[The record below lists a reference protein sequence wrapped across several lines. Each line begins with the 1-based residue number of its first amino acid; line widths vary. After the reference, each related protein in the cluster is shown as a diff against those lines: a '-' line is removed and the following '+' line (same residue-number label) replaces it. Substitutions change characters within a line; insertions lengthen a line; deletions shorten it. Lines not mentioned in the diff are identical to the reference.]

1 MLTLLR
7 YSRIPPLAEELRQQV
22 RAFLADA
29 LVDLPPVRR
38 ADSWMGFDAQ
48 FSRRL
53 GEHGW
58 IGMTLPERYG
68 GRQASAFARYVVIE
82 ELLAA
87 GAPVSAH
94 WIADRQSA
102 PMLLRYG
109 SEAQRERFLPGI
121 CRGESYF
128 CIGMSEPGSGS
139 DLASISTRAR
149 RNETGWILN
158 GRKVWTTNA
167 HRSHFMIT
175 LARTQE
181 KTTERHRGM
190 SQFIVDLKRPGI
202 SVRPIRD
209 LTGDEHFNEV
219 VFDNVE
225 LSDDELV
232 GAEGEGWAQ
241 VTAELA
247 YERSGPERI
256 LSCMA
261 LVNTLIDSVGRSPD
275 ALQARELGRVAARL
289 ARLVPRG
296 KERAGR
302 A

>member
-7 YSRIPPLAEELRQQV
+7 YSRIPPMAEELRQEV

-53 GEHGW
+53 GERGW

-109 SEAQRERFLPGI
+109 TEAQRQRFLPGI
-121 CRGESYF
+121 CRGESFF
-128 CIGMSEPGSGS
+128 CIAMSDPGSGP
-139 DLASISTRAR
+139 DLPPLTTRAR
-149 RNETGWILN
+149 RGTAGWVLD
-158 GRKVWTTNA
+158 GRQVWTP
-167 HRSHFMIT
+167 
-175 LARTQE
+175 
-181 KTTERHRGM
+181 K
-190 SQFIVDLKRPGI
+190 
-202 SVRPIRD
+202 
-209 LTGDEHFNEV
+209 
-219 VFDNVE
+219 
-225 LSDDELV
+225 
-232 GAEGEGWAQ
+232 
-241 VTAELA
+241 
-247 YERSGPERI
+247 
-256 LSCMA
+256 
-261 LVNTLIDSVGRSPD
+261 
-275 ALQARELGRVAARL
+275 AARYPL
-289 ARLVPRG
+289 
-296 KERAGR
+296 
-302 A
+302 